1 MKNKQAKK
9 LITAGLVV
17 ALGLGGAVLAAG
29 PAFAASAN
37 TGAKSCAAGG
47 AATEAES
54 TLDTTHS
61 IFRGETR
68 YYHTFEAPHLNYR
81 TTTFYSGQPLA
92 TDSNVITSG
101 SIRSARIFCDL

>member
-17 ALGLGGAVLAAG
+17 ALGLGGAVLTAG

-54 TLDTTHS
+54 TLDTTHT
-61 IFRGETR
+61 IFRWGLPRVQLT
-68 YYHTFEAPHLNYR
+68 LGV
-81 TTTFYSGQPLA
+81 SGFRWP
-92 TDSNVITSG
+92 
-101 SIRSARIFCDL
+101 

>member
-1 MKNKQAKK
+1 MKNKQVKK

-17 ALGLGGAVLAAG
+17 ALGLGGAVLTAG

-54 TLDTTHS
+54 TLDTTHT

-68 YYHTFEAPHLNYR
+68 YTRTFGAPNQNYR
-81 TTTFYSGQPLA
+81 VTTFYSGQPLA
-92 TDSNVITSG
+92 TDSNVITPG